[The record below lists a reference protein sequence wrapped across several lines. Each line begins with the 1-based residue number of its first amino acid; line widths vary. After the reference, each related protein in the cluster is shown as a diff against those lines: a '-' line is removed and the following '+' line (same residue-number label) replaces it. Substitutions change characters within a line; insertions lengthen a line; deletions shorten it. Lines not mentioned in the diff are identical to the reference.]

1 MACMTV
7 VGLCWCPDDGKAMLP
22 VQELVLVAGAGIE
35 GDRYF
40 GTDQT
45 YPGQNLTLIEIEEI
59 DAFNAS
65 HCTSIGMNEP
75 RRNVIT
81 RGVRLNSLITREFT
95 IGEVRLRGVQL
106 CEPCGTLATHLAATG
121 ISKSE
126 IVRAFAHRAG
136 LRADVLNSG
145 RIRVG
150 DGVRVGA

>member
-1 MACMTV
+1 MTV
-7 VGLCWCPDDGKAMLP
+7 VGLCYCPDDGQAMMS
-22 VQELVLVAGAGIE
+22 VHELVLVAGAGIE

-45 YPGQNLTLIEIEEI
+45 YPGQNLTLIEDEEI
-59 DAFNAS
+59 ETFNAS
-65 HCTSIGMNEP
+65 HGTSIGITEP

-81 RGVRLNSLITREFT
+81 RGVRLNALVSREFT

-106 CEPCGTLATHLAATG
+106 CEPCGTLATHLAETG
-121 ISKSE
+121 VAKSE
-126 IVRAFAHRAG
+126 IVRAFTHRAG

-150 DGVRVGA
+150 DVVFVNP